1 MNIKSE
7 RDFINMD
14 DDEEFV
20 SNIEVQIP
28 SQPMVLN
35 IYNVMASAY
44 SGINIDLD
52 WFVESFGNTYYEP
65 CEFPAARVDIQHLES
80 NSIVTMSVF
89 SNGKLQATGGA
100 TVAASKV
107 SMKKLII
114 KLRRLG
120 MNKAKLLNFEVHNI
134 QAVVDAGFPINL
146 RLLCSNYIYVD
157 YEPERNPGAKIR
169 IPPDYINDKECN
181 PEYLHKKTLA
191 SQYNNGSKLKIE
203 IVTLTVHFSGKIGMA
218 GARSINSLDK
228 VLNYIKPY
236 LIKSRLT

>member
-65 CEFPAARVDIQHLES
+65 CEFPAAR
-80 NSIVTMSVF
+80 
-89 SNGKLQATGGA
+89 
-100 TVAASKV
+100 
-107 SMKKLII
+107 
-114 KLRRLG
+114 
-120 MNKAKLLNFEVHNI
+120 
-134 QAVVDAGFPINL
+134 
-146 RLLCSNYIYVD
+146 
-157 YEPERNPGAKIR
+157 
-169 IPPDYINDKECN
+169 
-181 PEYLHKKTLA
+181 
-191 SQYNNGSKLKIE
+191 
-203 IVTLTVHFSGKIGMA
+203 
-218 GARSINSLDK
+218 
-228 VLNYIKPY
+228 
-236 LIKSRLT
+236 